1 MPLRYK
7 FVELSVVS
15 DDTIERAVNE
25 WVAQGWQLEGFHF
38 VTTERSR
45 RPQMAFIAFVR
56 DDDAATIDAAPP
68 RTPPPLVRAD
78 DGGGDDDGDDEPART
93 R

>member
-1 MPLRYK
+1 MALRYK

-15 DDTIERAVNE
+15 DDTMERAVNE

-56 DDDAATIDAAPP
+56 DDVPEVIDAAPP
-68 RTPPPLVRAD
+68 RVPPPLVRPAGATGEPD
-78 DGGGDDDGDDEPART
+78 DPDDP
-93 R
+93 